1 MTATNDH
8 PSGPVGGSERLVTLD
23 FVRGVA
29 VLGILFANITAL
41 AQPYISYLWPPALA
55 GGMRESD
62 GWVWVFQ
69 LVFVDGRFRGLFT
82 LLFGAGI
89 MLFMERAWAR
99 GETHRLQVRRLG
111 WLLLF
116 GLIHFFLIWR
126 GDILTL
132 YAVWGMA
139 ALLAVRMEPTK
150 LLAVGTTMFVF
161 GQLAMAGLMGGSW
174 FAASDPAVQAMMPP
188 EDLAEITKASAQ
200 ALTEAQREVALYGG
214 GSWFEI
220 AAHSL
225 ANRGGEL
232 IQSTL
237 LVGLTETIGLLLI
250 GMGLYKAG
258 FFSVAVDPLTMRRW
272 GWIGVVVGA
281 LLSVPAA
288 LWVRHGGFEFFHTLF
303 VFNGLLGFVA
313 LPMMLGYAALLT
325 VWAPRAAHGW
335 LGARLAAAGRMAFSN
350 YIGTSLV
357 MVAIFHGW
365 GLGLFGQLH
374 RIELLAFVVLDWVL
388 MLAWSKWWLDR
399 FEYGPLEWLWRCLT
413 YWRWFPLRKRAFA

>member
-1 MTATNDH
+1 MTAASEQ
-8 PSGPVGGSERLVTLD
+8 PGGPVGAGERLVTLD
-23 FVRGVA
+23 FIRGVA

-41 AQPYISYLWPPALA
+41 AQPYIGYLWPPALD

-99 GETHRLQVRRLG
+99 GQGRWLQFRRLA

-139 ALLAVRMEPTK
+139 ALLAVRMEATK
-150 LLAVGTTMFVF
+150 LLAIGITVFVF

-174 FAASDPAVQAMMPP
+174 LAASDPTVQAMLSP
-188 EDLAEITKASAQ
+188 EDLAEVARASAA
-200 ALTEAQREVALYGG
+200 ALAEAEREVTLYGQS
-214 GSWFEI
+214 SWPEI
-220 AAHSL
+220 VAYSL
-225 ANRGGEL
+225 ANRGGEV

-237 LVGLTETIGLLLI
+237 IVGLTETLGLLLV

-258 FFSVAVDPLTMRRW
+258 FFSGAIDTPTMRRW
-272 GWIGVVVGA
+272 GWIGIIVGA
-281 LLSVPAA
+281 VLSLPAA
-288 LWVRHGGFEFFHTLF
+288 LWVRAGGFEFFHTLF
-303 VFNGLLGFVA
+303 VFNGLSVLLA
-313 LPMMLGYAALLT
+313 LPMALGYAALLT
-325 VWAPRAAHGW
+325 VWAPRATQHW
-335 LGARLAAAGRMAFSN
+335 LGARVAAAGRMAFSN

-357 MVAIFHGW
+357 MVAVFHGW
-365 GLGLFGQLH
+365 GLGLFGELH
-374 RIELLAFVVLDWVL
+374 RIELLAFVALGWVL

-399 FEYGPLEWLWRCLT
+399 FDYGPLEWLWRSLT
-413 YWRWFPLRKRAFA
+413 YWRWFPLRKRAVT